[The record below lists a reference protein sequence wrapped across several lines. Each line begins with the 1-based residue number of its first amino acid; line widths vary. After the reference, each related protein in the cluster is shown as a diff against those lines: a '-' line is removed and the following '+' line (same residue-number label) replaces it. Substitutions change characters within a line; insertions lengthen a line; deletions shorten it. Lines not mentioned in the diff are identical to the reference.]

1 MRRTLI
7 TAVLGFCFLALPE
20 GATAQ
25 TIIDTRNG
33 PVDTKWASGSEVIG
47 QTFIAPAD
55 NLMAAGSLWF
65 GTNSAGYFTAILQEY
80 FYGNDEYFVGPRLWE
95 SGPQVVFGRGPSRFD
110 FDIGGVSLTPGR
122 RYAFY
127 AYSPLADITAWT
139 SAATGTSAPGFAIL
153 GSSLDQVSAYGYDEA
168 FVGTFV
174 NVNAT
179 PEPTSLLLLATGV
192 LGVGFGA
199 RRRRNA

>member
-7 TAVLGFCFLALPE
+7 TAVLGFCFLALP
-20 GATAQ
+20 GRAAAQ
-25 TIIDTRNG
+25 TIIDTRTG
-33 PVDTKWASGSEVIG
+33 PVDTKWASGSVVIG
-47 QTFIAPAD
+47 QTFTAPSD
-55 NLMAAGSLWF
+55 NLMAGASLWF
-65 GTNSAGYFTAILQEY
+65 GSNSVGYFTAILQEY

-95 SGPQVVFGRGPSRFD
+95 SGPQVVAGGGPSQFD
-110 FDIGGVSLTPGR
+110 FAIGGVSLAQGR

-174 NVNAT
+174 NVSAT
-179 PEPTSLLLLATGV
+179 PEPTSLILVATGL
-192 LGVGFGA
+192 LGVCFRA
-199 RRRRNA
+199 RRRRSA